1 MSVFAN
7 LSFAQQVILILTT
20 AATILLGLYAVNWS
34 MLTILSIKGRR
45 RGILAPQLQDLPEV
59 TIHIPLFN
67 ERGVAVRLIESC
79 VKMDYPKD
87 KLKIIVIDDS
97 DDGTTEI
104 ARSYEKGFPQLV
116 RVIHRDARQGYK
128 AGSLQT
134 ALENT
139 YSDFVMIFDA
149 DYVPPPGLLRKIVP
163 YIYLHEDVAFV
174 QTRSTYLNPRQSWVT
189 KAVALALDGYGI
201 VDQRARHTANLLA
214 HFSGT
219 GGLFR
224 CSAIRSVGG
233 WTSDT
238 LTEDLDLSIRLQM
251 KGWRYIYLPNV
262 TCPGEIPPSFDLLR
276 KQQFRWAKGFAQCFR
291 KHHREIMKSANLSVF
306 QKFEALML
314 LATYF
319 VSPFSVIGLALMI
332 PYLALFPISFFFN
345 EYWQTVFAPIALS
358 ISAAIYLSPL
368 LLYGT
373 TLSELSAEGHR
384 DYGRL
389 LNIVGLALLGLGTLL
404 SNSKAT
410 IEGLSRK
417 SSPFERTTKYGVI
430 DPISS

>member
-1 MSVFAN
+1 
-7 LSFAQQVILILTT
+7 VILILTT
-20 AATILLGLYAVNWS
+20 AATALLGLYAVNWS
-34 MLTILSIKGRR
+34 ILTILSIKGRR

-79 VKMDYPKD
+79 IKMDYPKD

-116 RVIHRDARQGYK
+116 RVIHRNARQGYK

-149 DYVPPPGLLRKIVP
+149 DYVPPPDLLRRVVP

-174 QTRSTYLNPRQSWVT
+174 QTRSTYLNQRQSWVT
-189 KAVALALDGYGI
+189 KAVSLALDGYGI
-201 VDQRARHTANLLA
+201 VDQRARYTGNLLA

-251 KGWRYIYLPNV
+251 KGWSYI
-262 TCPGEIPPSFDLLR
+262 
-276 KQQFRWAKGFAQCFR
+276 
-291 KHHREIMKSANLSVF
+291 
-306 QKFEALML
+306 
-314 LATYF
+314 
-319 VSPFSVIGLALMI
+319 
-332 PYLALFPISFFFN
+332 
-345 EYWQTVFAPIALS
+345 
-358 ISAAIYLSPL
+358 
-368 LLYGT
+368 
-373 TLSELSAEGHR
+373 
-384 DYGRL
+384 
-389 LNIVGLALLGLGTLL
+389 
-404 SNSKAT
+404 
-410 IEGLSRK
+410 
-417 SSPFERTTKYGVI
+417 
-430 DPISS
+430 